1 MPSTQPLCPGSL
13 RYQEREWLLAQ
24 TPEWWADV
32 FDRIACGVSPR
43 DIAKEYALR
52 YAILA
57 RVIGETEAR
66 QAEYVAALEIASDG
80 YAHEVVAIA
89 DDGSNDTYVDDE
101 GRRKVDT
108 DVIARSKLRIDTRLK
123 LAGKWF
129 RGRYGETVK
138 HEVAGTLK
146 VDAGLVMAMG
156 ELLQRASTGR
166 VIEHE
171 PLQTLTH
178 SPQRAEESLAVRSH
192 EAGPVPPAAGNVD
205 DDAVCI

>member
-1 MPSTQPLCPGSL
+1 M
-13 RYQEREWLLAQ
+13 RWQEREWLLAQ
-24 TPEWWADV
+24 PPEWWADV

-43 DIAKEYALR
+43 DIAKEYCLR

-80 YAHEVVAIA
+80 YAHEVVSIA
-89 DDGSNDTYVDDE
+89 DDGKNDTYRDE
-101 GRRKVDT
+101 NGNVRVDT

-146 VDAGLVMAMG
+146 VDAGLVVAMG
-156 ELLQRASTGR
+156 DLLQRASTGR
-166 VIEHE
+166 VLEHE
-171 PLQTLTH
+171 PSTLTYQ
-178 SPQRAEESLAVRSH
+178 PQPSEAVDLRSQ
-192 EAGPVPPAAGNVD
+192 EAALPMAAGGGEIERTLEQV
-205 DDAVCI
+205 